1 VRCSIAYRVAQ
12 LKEMTMMTQPIQMF
26 ENLTSETAPAGRK
39 DDVKAGFTLADR
51 HMIELRAR
59 YARAEFVA
67 NAIGD
72 ALLWIGRQYGR
83 LVGGIKADL
92 KLRAA
97 EAQLFR
103 MSDREL
109 ADLGLARGDIQFA
122 VREAAEGIAPQ
133 IDAVTGTVIAA
144 NQNLH
149 RAA

>member
-1 VRCSIAYRVAQ
+1 
-12 LKEMTMMTQPIQMF
+12 MMTQPIQIF

-67 NAIGD
+67 NSLGD

-122 VREAAEGIAPQ
+122 VREAAEGLAPQ
-133 IDAVTGTVIAA
+133 IDAVTGSVIAA